1 MSGLDDLRQILFGE
15 GTDLDALQM
24 AMRALA
30 VFVLTLAMIRV
41 AGRRSL
47 GQHRAFDTC
56 TTVLLGSVLSR
67 AVVGASPFWP
77 TMVAGATIVVLHRLV
92 AMASVRWPWFE
103 TTISGDKRELVE
115 DGRRDEEAMRKAL
128 ITVRDLD
135 EAVLTKTGDESS
147 PVERA
152 ILERDGG
159 ITVKVAASRK

>member
-1 MSGLDDLRQILFGE
+1 MTGLHDLLLAAFGE
-15 GTDLDALQM
+15 GEDLNALQM

-30 VFVLTLAMIRV
+30 VFVLTLAMIRI
-41 AGRRSL
+41 AGRRAL

-67 AVVGASPFWP
+67 AVVGASPFWA
-77 TMVAGATIVVLHRLV
+77 TMAAGAMIVVLHRLV

-103 TTISGDKRELVE
+103 TMISGDKRELVQG
-115 DGRRDEEAMRKAL
+115 GRRDEKAMRKAL
-128 ITVRDLD
+128 ITARDLD
-135 EAVLTKTGDESS
+135 EAVRRKTGDEAS

-159 ITVKVAASRK
+159 ITVKVAEPGK